1 MTNKMAFEQ
10 ATIKV
15 EKEREFSELRGA
27 LDQVFAA
34 ERVEKYLK
42 ALDGRNIRIRNFDA
56 VLAGNLID
64 SVGGAKAGSAK
75 ALYEALTI
83 PDQAQM
89 RELYLS
95 KIEEIEPDLRA
106 RFHKVYQYY

>member
-1 MTNKMAFEQ
+1 MAFEQ

-15 EKEREFSELRGA
+15 EKEREFSELRAA
-27 LDQVFAA
+27 LDRVFVA
-34 ERVEKYLK
+34 EWVEKYLK

-56 VLAGNLID
+56 VLAAGLID
-64 SVGGAKAGSAK
+64 SVGGTKAGSSK

-95 KIEEIEPDLRA
+95 KIEEIEPVLRA
-106 RFHKVYQYY
+106 RFHKIYQYY